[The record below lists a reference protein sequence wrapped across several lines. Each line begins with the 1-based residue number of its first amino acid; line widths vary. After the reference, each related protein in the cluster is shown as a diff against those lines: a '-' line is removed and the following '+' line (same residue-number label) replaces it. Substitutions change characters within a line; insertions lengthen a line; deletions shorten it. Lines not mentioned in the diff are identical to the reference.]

1 MPFERVVF
9 NISGNKAR
17 EETLEGRT
25 HLVVPAV
32 ILTEN
37 VVNGSG
43 GPLLYPDEEL
53 ARNPHDWNGQPVVLY
68 HPEENGEFVSAKKP
82 VFFETRK
89 IGTLFNTQHESK
101 KLKTECWF
109 DEVRTKELDGRVY
122 EAIVNGKVM
131 ELSTGLQLEEEKVE
145 GEFNGTKYT
154 AVARNFRPDHLAMLP
169 DKVGACSVKMGAGL
183 WANQA
188 KEPEGL
194 QTVLAKTVENI
205 LDRVGARFVGNELS
219 FSQTIRMLADLI
231 SARYGTKGKYWDG
244 YVSEVYSD
252 YLIFVD
258 EKGLHH
264 KISYTAS
271 DDSVKLN
278 GSAVQVV
285 RTVEYKPVS
294 NVTTVPT
301 KEIPPMFDKAAHIN
315 QLISNG
321 QIDAASRP
329 VFEAMTDD
337 QLKAIKVVTPPA
349 VTEPPPSPPVV
360 NQQPKPAN
368 LTQWLQ
374 ATGAPPEVVA
384 VVNQGQQALTAQ
396 RQAAVSSIKAN
407 QNNKFTDQALADMD
421 LPTLQAMA
429 ELAKTPAQ
437 PGHDPR
443 FVPGWQPGVFGGMPG
458 ATAPVANSTDDSP
471 ELLGE
476 VPDIEWENPLARK

>member
-1 MPFERVVF
+1 
-9 NISGNKAR
+9 
-17 EETLEGRT
+17 
-25 HLVVPAV
+25 
-32 ILTEN
+32 
-37 VVNGSG
+37 
-43 GPLLYPDEEL
+43 
-53 ARNPHDWNGQPVVLY
+53 
-68 HPEENGEFVSAKKP
+68 
-82 VFFETRK
+82 
-89 IGTLFNTQHESK
+89 
-101 KLKTECWF
+101 
-109 DEVRTKELDGRVY
+109 
-122 EAIVNGKVM
+122 
-131 ELSTGLQLEEEKVE
+131 
-145 GEFNGTKYT
+145 
-154 AVARNFRPDHLAMLP
+154 
-169 DKVGACSVKMGAGL
+169 L

-458 ATAPVANSTDDSP
+458 AAAPVANSTDDSP